1 MTTRGAV
8 FAPAKIS
15 TVGATTMNDHT
26 PHPLSGHQRPGLN
39 NINEGLANTL
49 DGITKGIAEVFG
61 DLGKGLIDFLNRL
74 TGDKD
79 KEPTQAEKR
88 EAYADVKTWR
98 ELEADEDKRRAL
110 DDAANHIK
118 GQFKPAEQ
126 GAERDGDPYQV
137 KDNPTERERVIPV
150 PQHIRELPDYE
161 AILTR
166 QREIAAQ
173 EMARYQGLVSQ
184 ARLEAAEGREERA
197 EQRDRFEARQ
207 DPATPGIEQG
217 DPDPYA
223 QAARELDAKPLQQGQ
238 EAEGEVIEV
247 KQAGGQNYYVIE
259 QDGER
264 LAVPAG
270 EKPEYRAGDE
280 ITATRNPEGIEV
292 GESYGYGR

>member
-1 MTTRGAV
+1 MH
-8 FAPAKIS
+8 
-15 TVGATTMNDHT
+15 DHT
-26 PHPLSGHQRPGLN
+26 PHPLSAHHRPGLN
-39 NINEGLANTL
+39 NINEGLASTL

-79 KEPTQAEKR
+79 KQPTQDEKR

-126 GAERDGDPYQV
+126 GAQRDGDPEQA
-137 KDNPTERERVIPV
+137 KDTPTERERVIPV

-161 AILTR
+161 ATLAR
-166 QREIAAQ
+166 QREVAAL
-173 EMARYQGLVSQ
+173 EIARYQGLLSQ
-184 ARLEAAEGREERA
+184 ARLDAAEAREERA
-197 EQRDRFEARQ
+197 EQRERFEARQ

-247 KQAGGQNYYVIE
+247 QQAGGQNYYVIE

-270 EKPEYRAGDE
+270 DKPEYRPGDE
-280 ITATRNPEGIEV
+280 ITATRSAEGIEL

>member
-1 MTTRGAV
+1 
-8 FAPAKIS
+8 
-15 TVGATTMNDHT
+15 MNDHT
-26 PHPLSGHQRPGLN
+26 THPLSGHHRHGLN
-39 NINEGLANTL
+39 NINEGLASTL

-79 KEPTQAEKR
+79 KQPTQDDKR
-88 EAYADVKTWR
+88 EAYADVKTWG

-110 DDAANHIK
+110 DAAANHIK
-118 GQFKPAEQ
+118 GQFKPAE
-126 GAERDGDPYQV
+126 RD
-137 KDNPTERERVIPV
+137 DNPDQTKDTTTERERVIPV
-150 PQHIRELPDYE
+150 PQYIRELPDYE
-161 AILTR
+161 AMLAR

-173 EMARYQGLVSQ
+173 EIARYQGLVSQ
-184 ARLEAAEGREERA
+184 ARLEAAEVREERA

-207 DPATPGIEQG
+207 DPATLGIEQG

-247 KQAGGQNYYVIE
+247 KRAGGQNYYVIE

-270 EKPEYRAGDE
+270 DKPEYRRGDDIKASRSPESVE
-280 ITATRNPEGIEV
+280 I
-292 GESYGYGR
+292 GEAYGYGR

>member
-1 MTTRGAV
+1 MVERGHAFQHAREPVRLYGGAV
-8 FAPAKIS
+8 G
-15 TVGATTMNDHT
+15 GAHGGAQGRIV
-26 PHPLSGHQRPGLN
+26 P
-39 NINEGLANTL
+39 
-49 DGITKGIAEVFG
+49 
-61 DLGKGLIDFLNRL
+61 
-74 TGDKD
+74 
-79 KEPTQAEKR
+79 
-88 EAYADVKTWR
+88 
-98 ELEADEDKRRAL
+98 
-110 DDAANHIK
+110 
-118 GQFKPAEQ
+118 Q
-126 GAERDGDPYQV
+126 GAERGGDPYQA

-161 AILTR
+161 ATLAR
-166 QREIAAQ
+166 QREVAAL
-173 EMARYQGLVSQ
+173 EIARYQGLLSQ
-184 ARLEAAEGREERA
+184 ARLDAAEAREERA
-197 EQRDRFEARQ
+197 EQRERFEARQ

-270 EKPEYRAGDE
+270 DKPEYRPGDE
-280 ITATRNPEGIEV
+280 ITATRSAEGIEL